1 MNDGLYF
8 LPLLSIVLILE
19 EQHVRGFNLKIEGIG
34 KLFRMLRGLFFQESK
49 LALSFFNDSVN
60 VLKAIVA
67 QDLLLLL

>member
-19 EQHVRGFNLKIEGIG
+19 EEHVGGFNLEIEGIG

-49 LALSFFNDSVN
+49 LALSFFYDSVN